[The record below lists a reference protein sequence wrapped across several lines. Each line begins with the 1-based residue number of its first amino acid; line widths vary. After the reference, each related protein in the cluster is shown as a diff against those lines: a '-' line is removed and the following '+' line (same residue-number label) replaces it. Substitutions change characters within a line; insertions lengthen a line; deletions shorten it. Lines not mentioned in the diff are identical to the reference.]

1 MKKFITF
8 ALVAVLLCAALCTS
22 AFAAEEKPFFVT
34 HFNDPY
40 PEGAGVVFTD
50 PYEHAGWWLH
60 VVFEPVNGVENT
72 YKITNIVSG
81 LSDGTA
87 TPQEIPEG
95 GFVWAANYGNDY
107 PALNLG
113 DIDYTNPNCNAAI
126 TDALTWS
133 VGQMFT
139 ISGLDLEALTVPT
152 STPDVAWY
160 EDSYVCTATYTLYE
174 GDVPATSDG
183 EPTDDSEDDTS
194 APADTESKT
203 ESKDDE
209 SKAPATSSADSSDAP
224 ADDAGMPI
232 WVIALIVVAAVAVVA
247 VIVIVII
254 KKK

>member
-8 ALVAVLLCAALCTS
+8 ALVAVLLCAALCSS

-81 LSDGTA
+81 LNDGTA

-107 PALNLG
+107 PALNMG
-113 DIDYTNPNCNAAI
+113 DIDYTNPNCNAALA
-126 TDALTWS
+126 DALTWT

-139 ISGLDLEALTVPT
+139 ITGLDLEALTVPT
-152 STPDVAWY
+152 STPDVQWY
-160 EDSYVCTATYTLYE
+160 EDAYVCTATYTLYE
-174 GDVPATSDG
+174 GDAPAN
-183 EPTDDSEDDTS
+183 SEDASAENSEDETS
-194 APADTESKT
+194 APAPTESK
-203 ESKDDE
+203 SDDD

-224 ADDAGMPI
+224 ADDAGMPT
-232 WVIALIVVAAVAVVA
+232 WVIVLIIVAAVAVVA
-247 VIVIVII
+247 VVVIVIV